1 VVELDLNFTPSSS
14 CSCSQVL
21 CAPGNAGI
29 AAAND
34 ADCLPDLK
42 ISDGAAVVRFCQE
55 HGIGLVVVGPE
66 APLVAGLVD
75 DLTSEGIPA
84 FGPTSAAAALE
95 GSKAFMKVGAQL
107 LVKRYWYW
115 SACCASK
122 CSFLLHGP

>member
-1 VVELDLNFTPSSS
+1 M
-14 CSCSQVL
+14 L

-42 ISDGAAVVRFCQE
+42 ISDGAAVVKFCQE
-55 HGIGLVVVGPE
+55 RGIGLVVVGPE

-95 GSKAFMKVGAQL
+95 GSKAFMKVGAQQ
-107 LVKRYWYW
+107 
-115 SACCASK
+115 
-122 CSFLLHGP
+122 